1 MITTFIPY
9 FYRAMKIPQKL
20 ALRYAR
26 ARINILALS
35 STRKAALKAYRLF
48 CTPQQR
54 VPGKTSALFR
64 KGERLTLRYDGHK
77 IRGHCWLPAE
87 PPVKKVLI
95 AHGFESASRHFDSY
109 IAALVDKGYTVMAFD
124 APAHGESGG
133 RRITLPAYINVL
145 RLIEQQ
151 YGPFEAYLGHSLG
164 ALALTLFLETS
175 PHNETTRLVLI
186 APAVEMTTALAS
198 FARLFGLSADVVRE
212 MDTYAQEVGGHHF
225 AWYSLRRA
233 LQGVHAGVFYLQD
246 QDDRITPL
254 KDALLVQKDGRYNI
268 RFLFTKGLGHRKILK
283 DPATLDQVLAF
294 L

>member
-1 MITTFIPY
+1 
-9 FYRAMKIPQKL
+9 MKIPQKL
-20 ALRYAR
+20 ALRYTR

-35 STRKAALKAYRLF
+35 STRKAAIKAYRLF
-48 CTPQQR
+48 CTPQR
-54 VPGKTSALFR
+54 KAAGRTSALFR

-77 IRGHCWLPAE
+77 IRGHCWLPDE

-95 AHGFESASRHFDSY
+95 AHGFESASRHFDTY
-109 IAALVDKGYTVMAFD
+109 IAALVAKGYTVMAFD

-133 RRITLPAYINVL
+133 RRITLPDYINVL
-145 RLIEQQ
+145 RLIEQT

-186 APAVEMTTALAS
+186 APAVEITTALAS
-198 FARLFGLSADVVRE
+198 FARLFGLPADLVRE
-212 MDTYAQEVGGHHF
+212 MDTYAQEIGGHHF

-233 LQGVHAGVFYLQD
+233 LHAVHAGVFYLQD

-254 KDALLVQKDGRYNI
+254 RDALLVQKDGRYNI
-268 RFLFTKGLGHRKILK
+268 RFLFTRGLGHRRILR
-283 DPATLDQVLAF
+283 DPAAMDQVLGF